1 MQNST
6 RQTGTRSDGRA
17 ARDGL
22 PRHIAII
29 MDGNGRWAVRRGR
42 PRVSGHVA
50 GATAVRR
57 TVETARRLGIEYLTL
72 YAFSSDNWRR
82 PPDEVA
88 SLMKLFRRYL
98 AAEVSRC

>member
-6 RQTGTRSDGRA
+6 RQQTA
-17 ARDGL
+17 ARGDVRGVGAREGL

-57 TVETARRLGIEYLTL
+57 TVEAARRLGIE
-72 YAFSSDNWRR
+72 
-82 PPDEVA
+82 
-88 SLMKLFRRYL
+88 
-98 AAEVSRC
+98 